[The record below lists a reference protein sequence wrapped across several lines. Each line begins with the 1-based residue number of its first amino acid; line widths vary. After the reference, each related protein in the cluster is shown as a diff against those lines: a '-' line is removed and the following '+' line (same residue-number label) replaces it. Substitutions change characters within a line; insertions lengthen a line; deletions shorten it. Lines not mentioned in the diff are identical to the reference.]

1 MCLKQD
7 VLQRRKLQNATKHIC
22 NPEPER
28 DKKRLLT
35 NVHYS
40 AAELSATSTPV
51 KVQNTQIRRR
61 SVSSHAYIFHCNH
74 HAAGEQC
81 NCCES
86 DTENT
91 VSYKLKKKYIQTLQ
105 GCGCSTLS
113 KDSVKSSA
121 LLGGIKEE
129 HESVENLLEKIDKSD
144 SECGPC
150 DSGISTTD
158 NSVGEDTLYRKKL
171 QRMCSCVYYRES
183 CALCCAGSSSAGSNQ
198 DQNENDPDNVTEE
211 GSDGFVKR

>member
-1 MCLKQD
+1 M
-7 VLQRRKLQNATKHIC
+7 
-22 NPEPER
+22 
-28 DKKRLLT
+28 
-35 NVHYS
+35 
-40 AAELSATSTPV
+40 
-51 KVQNTQIRRR
+51 KVQNAQIRRR

-105 GCGCSTLS
+105 SCGCSTIS
-113 KDSVKSSA
+113 KDNTKSNA

-129 HESVENLLEKIDKSD
+129 HESVENLLDKLDKSD

-158 NSVGEDTLYRKKL
+158 NSVGEDTLCRKKL

-198 DQNENDPDNVTEE
+198 DHTENEDNVTEE
-211 GSDGFVKR
+211 GSDGFVKRHVICLFSENVFLIVFFL